1 MKRTLHILSFALPGI
16 LLAQMALAE
25 GEALAVSGGLNEP
38 PVGSRAGQLRLKF
51 QLQTATSGGTLAAS
65 IDHNQ
70 QEWKLLSPDQR
81 ELFRKQAVAFLDK
94 NPGEQE
100 KLMKHY
106 SDFLALSKDKREE
119 YRRRSEWLKVVVASF
134 SEEEKAHLEKML
146 PADRAKMLITRRDE
160 MVRAGKLKL
169 DSPATQPASTQPAAP
184 APPARPVE
192 K

>member
-1 MKRTLHILSFALPGI
+1 MKRTLHILGLALPGI
-16 LLAQMALAE
+16 LLVQSALAD
-25 GEALAVSGGLNEP
+25 GEALAVAGGLNEP

-51 QLQTATSGGTLAAS
+51 QLQMATDGGTLAAS

-81 ELFRKQAVAFLDK
+81 EQFRKQAVAFLEK

-119 YRRRSEWLKVVVASF
+119 YRRRADWLKVVVASF
-134 SEEEKAHLEKML
+134 SEDEKAQLEKMV
-146 PADRAKMLITRRDE
+146 PSDRAKMLVTRRDE
-160 MVRAGKLKL
+160 LVRVGKLKL
-169 DSPATQPASTQPAAP
+169 DGQATQPAGKQPETQPA
-184 APPARPVE
+184 E